1 MSSIP
6 AEPWRLD
13 ADDPATIVDANSVM
27 VLTAASATIARHV
40 LALHTS
46 AVAPAKERPANVPPR
61 IERTR
66 TYRTPDELAPF
77 APEGAAMPT
86 LPTIG
91 LVAEEHFA
99 RERERLA
106 DPVAW
111 ERKIAEE
118 KALAERDAK
127 AKVAREAAGRREA
140 WIDRAIA
147 RGCPQHRPTMLAA
160 MSSKQTPAMDKVRE
174 ALKWYKS
181 HQQGPLTTGAIL
193 VLCGSNGAGKTTA
206 VTRAV
211 ATWAEPAR
219 FVTADFIAGLPDNDW
234 SEYIQKRDELLA
246 PQVLAIDECG
256 MEASKAAGRR
266 VWSIMLKRYNL
277 GKLTLVTTNLDK
289 KLFMLH
295 YMATRGNDGK
305 PVPDEKVLS
314 RLNNEQS
321 VAGLEPFVTLPEH
334 DYRGQS

>member
-13 ADDPATIVDANSVM
+13 ADDPATIVDANGVL
-27 VLTAASATIARHV
+27 VLTAASATVARHV

-46 AVAPAKERPANVPPR
+46 AVAPAKAPVTVVPRLERV
-61 IERTR
+61 R
-66 TYRTPDELAPF
+66 TYRTVGEIAAF
-77 APEGAAMPT
+77 APEGATMPA
-86 LPTIG
+86 LPAIG
-91 LVAEEHFA
+91 IAIEEHFA

-111 ERKIAEE
+111 ARKVAEE

-127 AKVAREAAGRREA
+127 EKAAREAVARREA

-147 RGCPQHRPTMLAA
+147 RGCTSHRPTMLAVMNA
-160 MSSKQTPAMDKVRE
+160 KRTPAMDKVRD
-174 ALKWYKS
+174 ALQWYKN
-181 HQQGPLTTGAIL
+181 HRQGPLTTGAMLI
-193 VLCGSNGAGKTTA
+193 LCGSNGAGKTTA

-234 SEYIQKRDELLA
+234 SEYVQKRDELLE

-256 MEASKAAGRR
+256 VEASRRAGMR
-266 VWSIMLKRYNL
+266 VWSIVLKRYNA
-277 GKLTLVTTNLDK
+277 GKLTLLTTNLTDED
-289 KLFMLH
+289 FMLR
-295 YMATRGNDGK
+295 YMATRGADGK
-305 PVPDEKVLS
+305 PVPDERVRS
-314 RLNNEQS
+314 RLNNEQRT
-321 VAGLEPFVTLPEH
+321 AGLEPFETLPEH

>member
-6 AEPWRLD
+6 SEPWRLD
-13 ADDPATIVDANSVM
+13 ADDPATIVDANGVM

-77 APEGAAMPT
+77 APEGAVMPP

-127 AKVAREAAGRREA
+127 AKVVREAAGRREA

-147 RGCPQHRPTMLAA
+147 RGCTSHRPTMLAA
-160 MSSKQTPAMDKVRE
+160 MRAYKTPAMDAVLD
-174 ALKWYKS
+174 AVKWYNA
-181 HQQGPLTTGAIL
+181 HRQGRLTTGAMLI
-193 VLCGSNGAGKTTA
+193 LCGSNGAGKTIA
-206 VTRAV
+206 VSRAV
-211 ATWAEPAR
+211 ASWPEPAR
-219 FVTADFIAGLPDNDW
+219 FVTANFIATIPDSDFGD
-234 SEYIQKRDELLA
+234 YIKLRNELLE
-246 PQVLAIDECG
+246 PSLLAIDECG
-256 MEASKAAGRR
+256 AEASKAAGMR
-266 VWSIMLKRYNL
+266 VWSILVTRYNA
-277 GKLTLVTTNLDK
+277 GKLTLVTTNIDEAK
-289 KLFMLH
+289 FITR
-295 YMATRGNDGK
+295 YMASRDLDGK
-305 PVPDEKVLS
+305 PVVDERVRS

-321 VAGLEPFVTLPEH
+321 KAGLAPFVTLPDH